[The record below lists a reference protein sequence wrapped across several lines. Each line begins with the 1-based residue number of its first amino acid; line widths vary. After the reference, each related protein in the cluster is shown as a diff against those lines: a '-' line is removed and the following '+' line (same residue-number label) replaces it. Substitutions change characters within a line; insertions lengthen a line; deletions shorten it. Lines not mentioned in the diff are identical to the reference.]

1 MEEVFLGRQPILD
14 RNQNLVAFELLFR
27 AGQINEANVTN
38 NVHASASVMVNA
50 YGQLGIQRVLGQQRG
65 FINISTELLMSDAIL
80 LLPSNHIVLEL
91 LESIEITDQV
101 IKRCLELK
109 QLGYH
114 LALDDVTEIN
124 GRTEM
129 MLPIVNVVKLD
140 VLAIDETKLKQ
151 IINTLRRWPVI
162 LLAEKVDSPELA
174 KKCTALGF
182 DMFQGYHFAKPEII
196 SGKRVD
202 TNKLPLLN
210 LLTMVMGD
218 CEAEEIELE
227 LKHQPNLSYNLLR
240 LVNSV
245 SFGLQQ
251 RINSIKQ
258 AVIILGRQQLQR
270 WVQLLLYTSD
280 SSGESISNALMQT
293 AAVRGKLM
301 ELIAQIDRPHDKAY
315 QDRAFMVGIFS
326 LLDTLLGMEMQ
337 QIVDKLNVPE
347 ELTQALLHKTGRL
360 GRQLALIEANE
371 KGDVTQV
378 QNILKEIDFITPSQL
393 TQVELEALSWTN
405 RINET
410 AH

>member
-1 MEEVFLGRQPILD
+1 MDEVFLGRQPILD

-27 AGQINEANVTN
+27 AGEINEANVTN
-38 NVHASASVMVNA
+38 DVHASASVMVNA

-109 QLGYH
+109 QMGYH
-114 LALDDVTEIN
+114 LALDDVIEIDS
-124 GRTEM
+124 RTEQ

-140 VLAIDETKLKQ
+140 VLAIDEAKLKG

-174 KKCTALGF
+174 KKCAALGF

-202 TNKLPLLN
+202 ANKLPLLN

-218 CEAEEIELE
+218 CEAEEIEIE

-245 SFGLQQ
+245 GFGLQQ

-280 SSGESISNALMQT
+280 SSEDSISNALMQT

-337 QIVDKLNVPE
+337 QIIDKLNISE
-347 ELTQALLHKTGRL
+347 ELTQALLQRSGRL

-378 QNILKEIDFITPSQL
+378 QSILKEINFLTLPQL
-393 TQVELEALSWTN
+393 THAELEALSWTN
-405 RINET
+405 RINE
-410 AH
+410 AA

>member
-27 AGQINEANVTN
+27 AGEVNEANVTN
-38 NVHASASVMVNA
+38 DVHASASVMVNA

-91 LESIEITDQV
+91 LESIQITDQV
-101 IKRCLELK
+101 VKRCLELK
-109 QLGYH
+109 RMGYH

-124 GRTEM
+124 RRIEQ

-140 VLAIDETKLKQ
+140 VLAIEETKLKE
-151 IINTLRRWPVI
+151 IINTVRRWPVI

-174 KKCTALGF
+174 KKCAALGF

-202 TNKLPLLN
+202 ANKLPLLN
-210 LLTMVMGD
+210 LLTMVMSD
-218 CEAEEIELE
+218 CEAEEIEAE

-258 AVIILGRQQLQR
+258 AVVILGRQQLQR

-280 SSGESISNALMQT
+280 SSGDSISNALMQT

-301 ELIAQIDRPHDKAY
+301 ELIAQVDRPHDKSY

-326 LLDTLLGMEMQ
+326 LLDTLLGIEMQ

-347 ELTQALLHKTGRL
+347 ELTQALLQRSGRL

-371 KGDVTQV
+371 KGDV
-378 QNILKEIDFITPSQL
+378 IAKLK
-393 TQVELEALSWTN
+393 
-405 RINET
+405 
-410 AH
+410 

>member
-1 MEEVFLGRQPILD
+1 
-14 RNQNLVAFELLFR
+14 
-27 AGQINEANVTN
+27 
-38 NVHASASVMVNA
+38 
-50 YGQLGIQRVLGQQRG
+50 
-65 FINISTELLMSDAIL
+65 
-80 LLPSNHIVLEL
+80 
-91 LESIEITDQV
+91 
-101 IKRCLELK
+101 
-109 QLGYH
+109 
-114 LALDDVTEIN
+114 
-124 GRTEM
+124 
-129 MLPIVNVVKLD
+129 
-140 VLAIDETKLKQ
+140 
-151 IINTLRRWPVI
+151 
-162 LLAEKVDSPELA
+162 
-174 KKCTALGF
+174 
-182 DMFQGYHFAKPEII
+182 YHFAKPEII

-202 TNKLPLLN
+202 ANKLPLLN

-218 CEAEEIELE
+218 CEAEEIETE

-245 SFGLQQ
+245 GFGLQQ

-280 SSGESISNALMQT
+280 SSGDSISNALMQT

-301 ELIAQIDRPHDKAY
+301 ELIAQIDRPHDKTY

-337 QIVDKLNVPE
+337 QIVDKLNIPE
-347 ELTQALLHKTGRL
+347 ELTQALLQRSGRL

-378 QNILKEIDFITPSQL
+378 QSILKEINFLTLPQL
-393 TQVELEALSWTN
+393 THAELEALSWTN

>member
-371 KGDVTQV
+371 RGDVTQV

>member
-50 YGQLGIQRVLGQQRG
+50 YGQLDIQRVLGQQRG

-347 ELTQALLHKTGRL
+347 ELTQALLQRSGRL

-393 TQVELEALSWTN
+393 TQAELEALSWTN

>member
-27 AGQINEANVTN
+27 AGEVNEANVTN
-38 NVHASASVMVNA
+38 DVHASASVMVNA

-65 FINISTELLMSDAIL
+65 FINISTELLMSDAIM

-101 IKRCLELK
+101 VTRCLELK
-109 QLGYH
+109 QMGYH

-124 GRTEM
+124 SRTER

-140 VLAIDETKLKQ
+140 VLAIEEAKLQ
-151 IINTLRRWPVI
+151 GIINTLRRWPVI

-174 KKCTALGF
+174 KRCAALGF

-202 TNKLPLLN
+202 ANKLPLLN
-210 LLTMVMGD
+210 LLTMVMGE
-218 CEAEEIELE
+218 CEAEEIETE

-245 SFGLQQ
+245 GFGMQQ

-280 SSGESISNALMQT
+280 SSGDSISNALMQT

-301 ELIAQIDRPHDKAY
+301 ELITQIDRPHDKAY

-326 LLDTLLGMEMQ
+326 LLDTLLGIEMQ
-337 QIVDKLNVPE
+337 QIVDKLNIPE
-347 ELTQALLHKTGRL
+347 ELTQALLKRSGRL

-371 KGDVTQV
+371 KGDVNQV
-378 QNILKEIDFITPSQL
+378 QNILKEINFLTLSQL
-393 TQVELEALSWTN
+393 THAELEALSWTN

>member
-27 AGQINEANVTN
+27 AGEVNEANVTN
-38 NVHASASVMVNA
+38 DVHASASVMVNA

-91 LESIEITDQV
+91 LESIQITDQV
-101 IKRCLELK
+101 VKRCLELK
-109 QLGYH
+109 RMGYH

-124 GRTEM
+124 RRIEQ

-140 VLAIDETKLKQ
+140 VLAIEETKLKE
-151 IINTLRRWPVI
+151 IINTVRRWPVI

-174 KKCTALGF
+174 KCAALGF

-202 TNKLPLLN
+202 ANKLPLLN
-210 LLTMVMGD
+210 LLTMVMSD
-218 CEAEEIELE
+218 CEAEEIEAE

-258 AVIILGRQQLQR
+258 AVVILGRQQLQR

-280 SSGESISNALMQT
+280 SSGDSISNALMQT

-301 ELIAQIDRPHDKAY
+301 ELIAQVDRPHDKSY

-326 LLDTLLGMEMQ
+326 LLDTLLGIEMQ

-347 ELTQALLHKTGRL
+347 ELTQALLQRSGRL

-378 QNILKEIDFITPSQL
+378 QNILKEINFLSLSQL
-393 TQVELEALSWTN
+393 THAELEALSWTN

>member
-27 AGQINEANVTN
+27 AGEVNEANVTN
-38 NVHASASVMVNA
+38 DVHASASVMVNA

-91 LESIEITDQV
+91 LESIQITDQV
-101 IKRCLELK
+101 VKRCLELK
-109 QLGYH
+109 RMGYH

-124 GRTEM
+124 RRIEQ

-140 VLAIDETKLKQ
+140 VLAIEETKLKE
-151 IINTLRRWPVI
+151 IINTVRRWPVI

-174 KKCTALGF
+174 KKCAALGF

-202 TNKLPLLN
+202 ANKLPLLN
-210 LLTMVMGD
+210 LLTMVMSD
-218 CEAEEIELE
+218 CEAEEIEAE

-258 AVIILGRQQLQR
+258 AVVILGRQQLQR

-280 SSGESISNALMQT
+280 SSGDSISNALMQT

-301 ELIAQIDRPHDKAY
+301 ELIAQVDRPHDKSY

-326 LLDTLLGMEMQ
+326 LLDTLLGIEMQ
-337 QIVDKLNVPE
+337 QIVDKIRTNPLN
-347 ELTQALLHKTGRL
+347 
-360 GRQLALIEANE
+360 
-371 KGDVTQV
+371 
-378 QNILKEIDFITPSQL
+378 
-393 TQVELEALSWTN
+393 
-405 RINET
+405 
-410 AH
+410 